1 MTNFQRLGIHFF
13 VLTLLFS
20 GRVVAQE
27 QLKVPPH
34 PLLLDIFK
42 AIDKNDTAQ
51 AIKVATKLEQGAL
64 DSKNSKLVTR
74 ARAILADL
82 HALEGDVHRAAEILY
97 GELDKARAAD
107 NWPTERMCLEQLG
120 ELAASRQCF
129 IEAIKFFEALKS
141 SAKKRGDAGY
151 SAIASLQIAKHY
163 RQLGKKKL
171 ADQFYAEALTGVEDL
186 HDGVLLYKARLL
198 RVLGAKD
205 PNGTTLDELLD
216 DDGQRILLV
225 KPLLV
230 AARSLS
236 KHGRRDDAMNVYRA
250 AFRGRETSA
259 APLILEAKLE
269 YATLTRDANERQTI
283 IDDVLSHLPCP
294 NPDLRRLKIRADALT
309 LKTQTFSMDAAADAQ
324 HQQSLVEARLAKES
338 YERERIAQRSD
349 FLMAAQTY
357 RETKNR
363 ERDLHDQM
371 RDTQTRERELEHLAK
386 ERQRE
391 LQRIEQKQEQYLW
404 ASGGAV
410 LLCLIFIVGF
420 SVRDRYRRR
429 LQNLR
434 VETDRKHREELREK
448 LDARSSE
455 LESEMDRRLELER
468 AFVQRDRFEAIGA
481 LTSGVAHDFNNLM
494 TVVQSVSETV
504 SSLAR
509 ERLSER
515 EREMLQE
522 VLKAAKSGSEITRQ
536 LLQLTR
542 GNGDLFIE
550 PIVISRHLKE
560 IEPLLQ
566 RTVGEGIELEFDTR
580 DPLATVKVESA
591 QLTTSL
597 INLCSNS
604 RDAIVGKG
612 VIKIQVETLAV
623 EDKTFA
629 QISVGDNGVGMTP
642 DQLVKATKPLYSTKG
657 PERASG
663 LGLPIVQRFANRF
676 EGELDISSSPAGTVV
691 RIRLPAM
698 TSSLCDDEFRVPNL
712 TGQVVMVVDDKVSV
726 LNSVTDTLRQL
737 GCEAH
742 SYHDVSTARIA
753 IESGKLVPDLLLA
766 DIRLPDHGENET
778 LADWVNRFAPSV
790 SVVLMSGPTTPPNA
804 IDQDC
809 GAVLSKPFTQLEL
822 ASALERALEDFE
834 HPAPRPPAGS

>member
-1 MTNFQRLGIHFF
+1 M
-13 VLTLLFS
+13 LTLLLA
-20 GRVVAQE
+20 GRVVAQKP
-27 QLKVPPH
+27 LSY
-34 PLLLDIFK
+34 PLLFK
-42 AIDKNDTAQ
+42 VFDALAKNDTAK
-51 AIKVATKLEQGAL
+51 ARSVATELEQAAI
-64 DSKNSKLVTR
+64 DSSDGKLATR
-74 ARAILADL
+74 ARAILADV
-82 HALEGDVHRAAEILY
+82 HVLEGNVHRAAEILY
-97 GELDKARAAD
+97 GELDRARAED
-107 NWPTERMCLEQLG
+107 NWQTERMCLEQLG

-129 IEAIKFFEALKS
+129 IEAIEFFKAV
-141 SAKKRGDAGY
+141 RGGANDRDDVGY
-151 SAIASLQIAKHY
+151 SALASLQIAKHY
-163 RQLGKKKL
+163 RQLGNKEF
-171 ADQFYAEALTGVEDL
+171 ADQFYAEALSELDDL
-186 HDGVLLYKARLL
+186 QDGVILYKAQLL
-198 RVLGAKD
+198 RALAAEA
-205 PNGTTLDELLD
+205 PTETTLDELLAKD
-216 DDGQRILLV
+216 SQHVLSL
-225 KPLLV
+225 KPLVV

-236 KHGRRDDAMNVYRA
+236 KERRREDALNVYRA
-250 AFRGRETSA
+250 ALRGREASGV
-259 APLILEAKLE
+259 PLVLEAKLE
-269 YATLTRDANERQTI
+269 YATITRDADERQTMVS
-283 IDDVLSHLPCP
+283 DVLGHLSGPDL
-294 NPDLRRLKIRADALT
+294 DLRRLRIRADALT
-309 LKTQTFSMDAAADAQ
+309 LQMQTYSLNAADDAD
-324 HQQSLVEARLAKES
+324 HQKYLAEARHATES
-338 YERERIAQRSD
+338 YEREQIAQRSA
-349 FLMAAQTY
+349 FLTAVKAY
-357 RETKNR
+357 RETKER
-363 ERDLHDQM
+363 ERDV
-371 RDTQTRERELEHLAK
+371 RDRLRDAQILEQEREHLAT
-386 ERQRE
+386 ERKQE
-391 LQRIEQKQEQYLW
+391 QQRIDQQQQQYLW

-410 LLCLIFIVGF
+410 LLCMIFVVGF

-429 LQNLR
+429 LRNLR

-448 LDARSSE
+448 LEARSSE

-515 EREMLQE
+515 EREMLLE

-542 GNGDLFIE
+542 GSGDLFIE
-550 PIVISRHLKE
+550 PIVVAHQLKE

-566 RTVGEGIELEFDTR
+566 RTVGEGIELDFDIR

-612 VIKIQVETLAV
+612 VIKIRVETLAV
-623 EDKTFA
+623 EDKAFA

-698 TSSLCDDEFRVPNL
+698 TSSLSDEEFRMPNL
-712 TGQVVMVVDDKVSV
+712 AGLVVMVVDDKVSV

-742 SYHDVSTARIA
+742 SYHDVSAARIA
-753 IESGKLVPDLLLA
+753 IESGKLNPDLLLA
-766 DIRLPDHGENET
+766 DIRLPDHSENES
-778 LADWVNRFAPSV
+778 LADWVNKFAPSI
-790 SVVLMSGPTTPPNA
+790 SVVLMAGSMTQPHE
-804 IDQDC
+804 IDQQC
-809 GAVLSKPFTQLEL
+809 GALLSKPFTQLEL
-822 ASALERALEDFE
+822 ASALERALEDFA